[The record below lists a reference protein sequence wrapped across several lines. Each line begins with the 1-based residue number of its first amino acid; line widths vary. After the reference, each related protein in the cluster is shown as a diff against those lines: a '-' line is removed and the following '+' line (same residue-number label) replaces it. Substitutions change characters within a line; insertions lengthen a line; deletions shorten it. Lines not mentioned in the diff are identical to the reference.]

1 MIVFDGVVVD
11 MDGIC
16 AVSNVGGDPVVDVPM
31 LSRFPLMMCCP
42 LMVKSFRL
50 R

>member
-16 AVSNVGGDPVVDVPM
+16 AVSDVGGDPVVDVPM
-31 LSRFPLMMCCP
+31 SSCFPLMMGC
-42 LMVKSFRL
+42 LEVIKSFRL